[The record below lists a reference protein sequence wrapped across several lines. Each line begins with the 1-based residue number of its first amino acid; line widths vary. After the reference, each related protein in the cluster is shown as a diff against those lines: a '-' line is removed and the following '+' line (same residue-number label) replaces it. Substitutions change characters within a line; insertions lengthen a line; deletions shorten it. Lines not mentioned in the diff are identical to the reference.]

1 MNLVFLG
8 PPGAGKGTAA
18 EQVAK
23 EFKIPHISTGDL
35 FRAAIKNRTEL
46 GNQVKEITEKGDL
59 VPDSLT
65 IEIVKERLKNADATG
80 GYILDGFPRTIP
92 QAEALSGFSNVTRVL
107 NFVLDDAEVV
117 ERLSGRRVCR
127 SCGRGYHVRFMPPKK
142 EGVCDVCGGEL
153 YTRKDDSVESIHNRL
168 EVYSEQTEP
177 LISFYRTRDLLIDI
191 DAKPSAAEV
200 FEAVRKLLED
210 R

>member
-18 EQVAK
+18 EEVAK
-23 EFKIPHISTGDL
+23 AFQIPHISTGDL
-35 FRAAIKNRTEL
+35 FRAAIKNGTEL
-46 GNQVKEITEKGDL
+46 GTQVKEITEKGNL

-65 IEIVKERLKNADATG
+65 IEIVKDRLKNDDTKA

-92 QAEALSGFSNVTRVL
+92 QAESLDGFSKITRVV
-107 NFVLDDAEVV
+107 NFVLTDEDVV

-142 EGVCDVCGGEL
+142 EGICDVCGGEL
-153 YTRKDDSVESIHNRL
+153 YTRKDDSVDSIRNRL
-168 EVYSEQTEP
+168 KVYSEQTEP
-177 LISFYRTRDLLIDI
+177 LVAYYRERDLLTDV
-191 DAKPSAAEV
+191 DARPPADAVYSAV
-200 FEAVRKLLED
+200 KRLLETG
-210 R
+210 